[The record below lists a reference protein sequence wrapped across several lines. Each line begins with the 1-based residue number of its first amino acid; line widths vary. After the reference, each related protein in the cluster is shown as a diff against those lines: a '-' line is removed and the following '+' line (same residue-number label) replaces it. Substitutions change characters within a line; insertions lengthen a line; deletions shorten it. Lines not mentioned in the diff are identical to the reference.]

1 MLGNDSRESG
11 ELNLRHM
18 EDSALNG
25 MEVVCSVISQP
36 VEILLRPW
44 YGTRYFPVPVT
55 ALSAVLMIFLPL
67 IGGMLMWLSH
77 LIPFVSIPPA
87 RGMVDFATFAEV
99 YFAIMAVH
107 SFRLWKRMIHMER
120 ESQSQHEGAALPIFG
135 VIPWFGTFWKIR
147 ILAEPLLVFIA
158 AIVLRDFL
166 IIQSPLAFYFQIAA
180 LALMGKSF
188 VAWFRNW
195 QFVRIRLDIRNAAP
209 IIARLIEDQATEE
222 ELNQIHLASFP
233 KNIDP
238 EIRKATAIHIART
251 FNEQD

>member
-1 MLGNDSRESG
+1 MFGNDSRESG

-36 VEILLRPW
+36 VEIILRPW
-44 YGTRYFPVPVT
+44 YGTRYFLVPVT
-55 ALSAVLMIFLPL
+55 ALAAALMIFLPL
-67 IGGMLMWLSH
+67 IGNMLMWLGH
-77 LIPFVSIPPA
+77 LILFVNIPPP
-87 RGMVDFATFAEV
+87 RGMVDFATFEEL
-99 YFAIMAVH
+99 YFAFSAFH
-107 SFRLWKRMIHMER
+107 AYRLWQRMIHMER
-120 ESQSQHEGAALPIFG
+120 EPNSQHEGPPLPFFHF
-135 VIPWFGTFWKIR
+135 IPWFSSFWKTR
-147 ILAEPLLVFIA
+147 ILAEPLLVFLA

-166 IIQSPLAFYFQIAA
+166 IIQSPLAFYLQIAA
-180 LALMGKSF
+180 LALMGKNF

-195 QFVRIRLDIRNAAP
+195 QYLRVQLDIRNAAP
-209 IIARLIEDQATEE
+209 IIARLVEDQATEE

-251 FNEQD
+251 FNE

>member
-1 MLGNDSRESG
+1 MFGNDSRESG

-36 VEILLRPW
+36 VEIMLRPW

-55 ALSAVLMIFLPL
+55 ALAAALMIFLPL
-67 IGGMLMWLSH
+67 IISMLAWVGH
-77 LIPFVSIPPA
+77 LIPFVNIPPP
-87 RGMVDFATFAEV
+87 RGMVDFATFEEL
-99 YFAIMAVH
+99 YFAFSAFH
-107 SFRLWKRMIHMER
+107 AYRLWQRMIHMER
-120 ESQSQHEGAALPIFG
+120 ESHSQYEGAALPIFSL
-135 VIPWFGTFWKIR
+135 IPWFGTFWKTR
-147 ILAEPLLVFIA
+147 ILAEPLFVFLA

-180 LALMGKSF
+180 LALMGKNF

-209 IIARLIEDQATEE
+209 TIARLIDDQATEE

-251 FNEQD
+251 FNE